1 MLSLDIW
8 NASNREALMSVVQD
22 CGSVSSS
29 GSGQH
34 REKWGRILVSI
45 VWFGSSLMLAV
56 LIPDIGQV
64 IQILGS
70 LAAVFIFVFPGK
82 QNKLLNLIL

>member
-1 MLSLDIW
+1 MSLG
-8 NASNREALMSVVQD
+8 QD
-22 CGSVSSS
+22 CGSAPSGSS
-29 GSGQH
+29 GQQ
-34 REKWGRILVSI
+34 REKWGRILISI
-45 VWFGSSLMLAV
+45 LWFGSSLILAV

-82 QNKLLNLIL
+82 

>member
-1 MLSLDIW
+1 MIV
-8 NASNREALMSVVQD
+8 SNREALMSVVHD
-22 CGSVSSS
+22 FGSASSVVT
-29 GSGQH
+29 GQH
-34 REKWGRILVSI
+34 REKWGRILI
-45 VWFGSSLMLAV
+45 AITWFTCSLMLAV

-82 QNKLLNLIL
+82 QIDFFDFI